1 MQKILFLL
9 LALTHL
15 PLAAQ
20 EVSVEYD
27 KSKDLTGY
35 KTYMFGESEIVTS
48 KASKKISDATL
59 NKIIIETIEKELSIK
74 GLSRQESGAQLI
86 VTYVAGSFNH
96 TEFENLGPLG
106 QSPGQIGQS
115 WSREYTQGSLIID
128 LNDSKNGDLIWRI
141 NSATTT
147 NAPEA
152 RQNVEQVVSKGF
164 KKFSI
169 EPKKKKK

>member
-1 MQKILFLL
+1 MKKPIALAGELRFLGTAGVVRLFQRVVLG
-9 LALTHL
+9 AS
-15 PLAAQ
+15 A
-20 EVSVEYD
+20 VGGD
-27 KSKDLTGY
+27 SK
-35 KTYMFGESEIVTS
+35 TS

-59 NKIIIETIEKELSIK
+59 NKIITETIEKELSIK
-74 GLSRQESGAQLI
+74 GLSKQESGAQLI

-128 LNDSKNGDLIWRI
+128 LNDSRNGDLIWRI
-141 NSATTT
+141 NSTTTT

>member
-9 LALTHL
+9 LALTSF

-27 KSKDLTGY
+27 KSKDLTGF

-48 KASKKISDATL
+48 KASKKISDANL

-96 TEFENLGPLG
+96 SEFENLGPLG

-141 NSATTT
+141 NSTTTT

-164 KKFSI
+164 KK
-169 EPKKKKK
+169 

>member
-59 NKIIIETIEKELSIK
+59 NKIITETIEKELSIK
-74 GLSRQESGAQLI
+74 GLSKQESGAQLI

-128 LNDSKNGDLIWRI
+128 LNDSRNGDLIWRI
-141 NSATTT
+141 NSTTTT

>member
-1 MQKILFLL
+1 MQKILLFVFVLVW
-9 LALTHL
+9 L

-27 KSKDLTGY
+27 KSKDRSGY
-35 KTYMFGESEIVTS
+35 KTFMFGESEIVTS
-48 KASKKISDATL
+48 KSSKKISDAAL
-59 NKIIIETIEKELSIK
+59 NKIIIETIEKELNIK
-74 GLSRQESGAQLI
+74 GLTRQETGAQLI

-128 LNDSKNGDLIWRI
+128 LNDSKNGDLIWRV
-141 NSATTT
+141 NSTTTT
-147 NAPEA
+147 NGPEA

-164 KKFSI
+164 RKFG
-169 EPKKKKK
+169 ETPKKKKK